1 MRFNRSFPTAGM
13 PLRALLEVLPVVAR
27 GPLSLVPQRAHSMM
41 LCVALNHVLAPE
53 LRAAELD
60 FLAQRSL
67 AIHIPE
73 LNTRFC
79 ITLTG
84 TRLVPANPR
93 CADLT
98 LRGGLREFLELALRE
113 EDPDS
118 LFFQRRLHLD
128 GDVELGLALKNFLDA
143 IEIDQ
148 ARLPAMLRPLAMR
161 ARAAALR
168 ALGYG
173 ARSAIPG
180 EPYQ

>member
-1 MRFNRSFPTAGM
+1 MPFDRPFDNAGM
-13 PLRALLEVLPVVAR
+13 PLRALLDVLPVVAR
-27 GPLSLVPQRAHSMM
+27 GPLSLLPQRAHSMM
-41 LCVALNHVLAPE
+41 LCATLNRLLAPE

-60 FLAQRSL
+60 FLTQRSL

-79 ITLTG
+79 ITLAG
-84 TRLVPANPR
+84 ARLVPATAR

-143 IEIDQ
+143 LEIDQ
-148 ARLPAMLRPLAMR
+148 SRLPTMLRPLAMR
-161 ARAAALR
+161 ARKAALR

>member
-1 MRFNRSFPTAGM
+1 MRFNRSSPTAGM

-27 GPLSLVPQRAHSMM
+27 GPLSLVPQRAHSML
-41 LCVALNHVLAPE
+41 LCAALNHVLAPE

-84 TRLVPANPR
+84 TRLAPATAR

-98 LRGGLREFLELALRE
+98 LRGGWREFLALALRE

-128 GDVELGLALKNFLDA
+128 GDVELGLALKNFIDA
-143 IEIDQ
+143 LEIDHS
-148 ARLPAMLRPLAMR
+148 RLPAVLRPLAMR
-161 ARAAALR
+161 ARAVAAR

-173 ARSAIPG
+173 AHSAIPG